1 MPDLSHFAELG
12 LSAQTIAALEK
23 KGFEEPTQ
31 IQKECIPLLLKE
43 QMDVVGQAQ
52 TGTGKT
58 AAFGLPI
65 LEIVDPDDR
74 AVQALILAPTRELA
88 VQVAEEINSL
98 KGDRQIEVAAVYGGA
113 SMELQLRKLRKGVQV
128 VVGTP
133 GRVLDHLKRGTL
145 RLENLKFAV
154 LDEADEMLDM
164 GFIEDIE
171 AILSQTPSEKRM
183 LCFSA
188 TMPDP
193 ILRLAEQFMKN
204 YRLVRV
210 KQDTMT
216 SVLTDQI
223 YFEVREAD
231 KLEALCRIIDME
243 ENFYGLIFC
252 RTKVQC
258 DEIGRRLVDRG
269 YDAEALHGDLSQK
282 QRELILHKMKD
293 HLTSIV
299 VATDVAARGID
310 IQDLTHVINYSI
322 PQDPEAYIHRVGR
335 TGRAGKMGTAITF
348 ITPQEFRKFS
358 FIKRVAKTDIRK
370 ESIPDANQIIQVKRA
385 RIFDKINS
393 ILTSDGDEAST
404 SDAFRAMAQ
413 ELLEDR
419 DPLEVVAALLNDTY
433 KDDLDVSQYRPIGS
447 QRRDRERDRKTRDDG
462 PGVDRSD
469 RRRDS
474 GLDDHGYTRLFIAKG
489 HKDGLDKRMLVDY
502 ITQQTGAESR
512 DLQGV
517 EVMEEFSFVTA
528 PFQVAEKILR
538 EFSETSSEGK
548 PIVTKARPDNPN
560 GKNLSSRT
568 APKRRDRDYDR
579 GGRDDRRRSEG
590 RSERRS
596 DFGRENDS
604 RSGRFDDRPR
614 RSGGRYD
621 DRATGF
627 SDFGGR
633 SRRRDR
639 DDEWQPYGRDTRDDD
654 DYGFY
659 RDSYREDR
667 GPSGSRASKS
677 GGKKPH
683 GLYSKSG
690 KGRDNA
696 SSFKKPYG
704 ASKKSGKKR

>member
-12 LSAQTIAALEK
+12 LSARTLEALER

-43 QMDVVGQAQ
+43 QVDVIGQAQ

-65 LEIVDPDDR
+65 LEIVDSSER
-74 AVQALILAPTRELA
+74 YVQALILAPTRELA

-98 KGDRQIEVAAVYGGA
+98 KGDRDIEVAAVYGGA
-113 SMELQLRKLRKGVQV
+113 SMELQLRKLRRGVQV

-133 GRVLDHLKRGTL
+133 GRVLDHIERGTL
-145 RLENLKFAV
+145 KLDHLKFAV

-171 AILSQTPSEKRM
+171 TILSKTPEDKRM

-193 ILRLAEQFMKN
+193 ILRLAERFMKN
-204 YRLVRV
+204 YRLVKV

-223 YFEVREAD
+223 YFEVRESD

-258 DEIGRRLVDRG
+258 DEIGRKLVDRG

-293 HLTSIV
+293 HLISIV

-310 IQDLTHVINYSI
+310 IQDLSHVINYSL

-348 ITPQEFRKFS
+348 ITPQEFRKFT
-358 FIKRVAKTDIRK
+358 FIKRVAKTEIRK
-370 ESIPDANQIIQVKRA
+370 ETIPEASDIIAVKRA
-385 RIFDKINS
+385 RIFDKVNNVLS
-393 ILTSDGDEAST
+393 SEEDN
-404 SDAFRAMAQ
+404 AFLPMAQ
-413 ELLEDR
+413 ELLADR
-419 DPLEVVAALLNDTY
+419 NPEEVVAALLNNTY
-433 KDDLDVSQYRPIGS
+433 KNDLDVSQYRPIGS
-447 QRRDRERDRKTRDDG
+447 QRKPRDREPRQDFAREDRRDD
-462 PGVDRSD
+462 RRNSSD
-469 RRRDS
+469 V
-474 GLDDHGYTRLFIAKG
+474 DDHGYTRLFIAKG
-489 HKDGLDKRMLVDY
+489 RKDGLNKRMLLDY
-502 ITQQTGAESR
+502 IIQQTGADDH

-517 EVMEEFSFVTA
+517 EVMEDFSFVTA
-528 PFQVAEKILR
+528 PFQVAENILR
-538 EFSETSSEGK
+538 EFSEKYPEGK

-560 GKNLSSRT
+560 GKNLSSRGSF
-568 APKRRDRDYDR
+568 KRRDRYPEKRNDWDR
-579 GGRDDRRRSEG
+579 GGRSDRGSSYRDDRRPRYEDRYS
-590 RSERRS
+590 
-596 DFGRENDS
+596 N
-604 RSGRFDDRPR
+604 DRPAR
-614 RSGGRYD
+614 RQS
-621 DRATGF
+621 
-627 SDFGGR
+627 
-633 SRRRDR
+633 
-639 DDEWQPYGRDTRDDD
+639 DEWQPYGRDTRDEDD
-654 DYGFY
+654 FM
-659 RDSYREDR
+659 SFNRERFKEDK
-667 GPSGSRASKS
+667 GPQGNKRS
-677 GGKKPH
+677 H
-683 GLYSKSG
+683 GLYNK
-690 KGRDNA
+690 
-696 SSFKKPYG
+696 
-704 ASKKSGKKR
+704 SKKSSKKY

>member
-43 QMDVVGQAQ
+43 QVDVVGQAQ

-65 LEIVDPDDR
+65 LEIVDPEDR

-88 VQVAEEINSL
+88 VQVAEEISSL
-98 KGDRQIEVAAVYGGA
+98 KGDRGIEVAAVYGGA
-113 SMELQLRKLRKGVQV
+113 SMELQLRKLKRGVQV

-133 GRVLDHLKRGTL
+133 GRILDHLERGTL
-145 RLENLKFAV
+145 QLDKLKFAV

-171 AILSQTPSEKRM
+171 TILAKTPEEKRM

-193 ILRLAEQFMKN
+193 ILRLAERFMKN
-204 YRLVRV
+204 YQLVRV

-216 SVLTDQI
+216 SILTDQI
-223 YFEVREAD
+223 YFEVRESD

-243 ENFYGLIFC
+243 ESFYGLIFC

-293 HLTSIV
+293 HLISIV

-348 ITPQEFRKFS
+348 ITPQEFRKFT

-370 ESIPDANQIIQVKRA
+370 ESIPEASQIIEVKRE
-385 RIFDKINS
+385 RIHNKVNT
-393 ILTSDGDEAST
+393 ILAANETEA
-404 SDAFRAMAQ
+404 FIPMAE
-413 ELLEDR
+413 ELLEGR
-419 DPLEVVAALLNDTY
+419 NPVEVVAALLNDSY
-433 KDDLDVSQYRPIGS
+433 KDDLDVSQYRPIGP
-447 QRRDRERDRKTRDDG
+447 QRRDRDRDGGRDRGDRD
-462 PGVDRSD
+462 
-469 RRRDS
+469 RRDS
-474 GLDDHGYTRLFIAKG
+474 RQFDDDRRSRRSSDLDDHGYTRLFIAKG
-489 HKDGLDKRMLVDY
+489 RKDGLNKRMLLDY
-502 ITQQTGAESR
+502 IIQQTGAEDR
-512 DLQGV
+512 DLHEV
-517 EVMEEFSFVTA
+517 EVLDEFSFVSA
-528 PFQVAEKILR
+528 PFQVAENILR
-538 EFSETSSEGK
+538 EFTETSPEGK
-548 PIVTKARPDNPN
+548 PIVTRAKPDNPN

-568 APKRRDRDYDR
+568 TP
-579 GGRDDRRRSEG
+579 
-590 RSERRS
+590 
-596 DFGRENDS
+596 
-604 RSGRFDDRPR
+604 
-614 RSGGRYD
+614 
-621 DRATGF
+621 
-627 SDFGGR
+627 
-633 SRRRDR
+633 RRRDR
-639 DDEWQPYGRDTRDDD
+639 DDRYDRGPKTDRYSHDRRSDFGGNGDKPRFEDRPRRSEDRFNDRFAGSRSNDRPRRRSSDDDWQPYGRDTRGDDD
-654 DYGFY
+654 FGGSFY
-659 RDSYREDR
+659 HDSYKEDR
-667 GPSGSRASKS
+667 GPAGSR
-677 GGKKPH
+677 GGKKAH
-683 GLYSKSG
+683 GMYNKSG
-690 KGRDNA
+690 KSRDNA
-696 SSFKKPYG
+696 SSSKKPYG
-704 ASKKSGKKR
+704 ASKTGKKSAKKR

>member
-1 MPDLSHFAELG
+1 MSDLSHFAELG
-12 LSAQTIAALEK
+12 LSEQTIAALEK

-43 QMDVVGQAQ
+43 QVDVVGQAQ

-65 LEIVDPDDR
+65 LEIVDPDDK

-98 KGDRQIEVAAVYGGA
+98 KGDRHIEIAAVYGGA
-113 SMELQLRKLRKGVQV
+113 SMELQLRKLKKGVQV

-133 GRVLDHLKRGTL
+133 GRILDHLDRGTL
-145 RLENLKFAV
+145 NLENLKFAV

-171 AILSQTPSEKRM
+171 TILAKTPQEKRM

-193 ILRLAEQFMKN
+193 ILRLAEQFMRN
-204 YRLVRV
+204 YQLVRV

-223 YFEVREAD
+223 YFEVRESD

-243 ENFYGLIFC
+243 EHFYGLIFC

-258 DEIGRRLVDRG
+258 DEIGRRLVERG

-282 QRELILHKMKD
+282 QREMILHKMKE
-293 HLTSIV
+293 HLISIV

-348 ITPQEFRKFS
+348 ITPQEFRKFT

-370 ESIPDANQIIQVKRA
+370 ESIPEASEIIEVKRA
-385 RIFDKINS
+385 RIFNKVNLVLSSNDN
-393 ILTSDGDEAST
+393 A
-404 SDAFRAMAQ
+404 AFLPMAE
-413 ELLEDR
+413 ELLEGR
-419 DPLEVVAALLNDTY
+419 QPVEVVAALLNDTY
-433 KDDLDVSQYRPIGS
+433 KDDLDVTQYRPIGP
-447 QRRDRERDRKTRDDG
+447 QRRDRDRDR
-462 PGVDRSD
+462 D
-469 RRRDS
+469 RRESFDDRREGRRGASD
-474 GLDDHGYTRLFIAKG
+474 LDEHGYTRLFIAKG
-489 HKDGLDKRMLVDY
+489 RQDGLNKRMLLDY
-502 ITQQTGAESR
+502 IIQQTGAEDH

-517 EVMEEFSFVTA
+517 EVLDEFSFVTA
-528 PFQVAEKILR
+528 PFQVAEMILR
-538 EFSETSSEGK
+538 KFTETSPEGK
-548 PIVTKARPDNPN
+548 PIVTKAKPDNPN
-560 GKNLSSRT
+560 GKNLSGRT
-568 APKRRDRDYDR
+568 SVKRRDRDYDR
-579 GGRDDRRRSEG
+579 DGSRD
-590 RSERRS
+590 RRS
-596 DFGRENDS
+596 DSGYDAGR
-604 RSGRFDDRPR
+604 RFDDRPR
-614 RSGGRYD
+614 RSDSRYEE
-621 DRATGF
+621 
-627 SDFGGR
+627 R
-633 SRRRDR
+633 SRSGYSDRPRRR
-639 DDEWQPYGRDTRDDD
+639 SHEDEWQPYGRDSRGDEDFG
-654 DYGFY
+654 GFY
-659 RDSYREDR
+659 QDSYREDR
-667 GPSGSRASKS
+667 GPSAGRGGFKGGTKS
-677 GGKKPH
+677 H
-683 GLYSKSG
+683 GLYNRSG

-696 SSFKKPYG
+696 SSSKKPYG
-704 ASKKSGKKR
+704 AAKKSGKKR

>member
-43 QMDVVGQAQ
+43 QVDVVGQAQ

-98 KGDRQIEVAAVYGGA
+98 KGDRHLEVAAVYGGA

-133 GRVLDHLKRGTL
+133 GRVLDHLNRGTL
-145 RLENLKFAV
+145 QLDNLKFAV

-171 AILSQTPSEKRM
+171 TILSKAPEEKRM

-204 YRLVRV
+204 YQLVRV

-223 YFEVREAD
+223 YFEVRESD

-243 ENFYGLIFC
+243 EHFYGLIFC

-282 QRELILHKMKD
+282 QREMILHKMKD
-293 HLTSIV
+293 HLISIV

-310 IQDLTHVINYSI
+310 IQDLTHVINFSI

-348 ITPQEFRKFS
+348 ITPQEFRKFT

-370 ESIPDANQIIQVKRA
+370 ESIPEANEIIEVKRA
-385 RIFDKINS
+385 RIFNKVNMVLAS
-393 ILTSDGDEAST
+393 GDNK
-404 SDAFRAMAQ
+404 AFMAMAA
-413 ELLEDR
+413 ELMEDR

-447 QRRDRERDRKTRDDG
+447 QRRDSRDRDRDRDG
-462 PGVDRSD
+462 DRGRRDSYDDRQD
-469 RRRDS
+469 RRRGAS
-474 GLDDHGYTRLFIAKG
+474 ELDEHGFTRLFIAKG
-489 HKDGLDKRMLVDY
+489 RRDGLNKRMLIDY
-502 ITQQTGAESR
+502 IMNETGAEDR

-517 EVMEEFSFVTA
+517 EVLDEFSFVTA
-528 PFQVAEKILR
+528 PFQVAENILK
-538 EFSETSSEGK
+538 EFTEKSPEGK
-548 PIVTKARPDNPN
+548 PIVTRAKPDNPN
-560 GKNLSSRT
+560 GKNLSGRTSSR
-568 APKRRDRDYDR
+568 RRDRDYDR
-579 GGRDDRRRSEG
+579 GGR
-590 RSERRS
+590 SERAPRGRS
-596 DFGRENDS
+596 DFGRSDD
-604 RSGRFDDRPR
+604 RSRFDDRPR
-614 RSGGRYD
+614 RSSGRYE
-621 DRATGF
+621 DRFDGGGYA
-627 SDFGGR
+627 GR
-633 SRRRDR
+633 SSRR
-639 DDEWQPYGRDTRDDD
+639 DDEWQPYGRDTRGDDD
-654 DYGFY
+654 FGGSFY
-659 RDSYREDR
+659 RDSYKEDR
-667 GPSGSRASKS
+667 GPASGAS
-677 GGKKPH
+677 GKKSH
-683 GLYSKSG
+683 GLYNKSG

-696 SSFKKPYG
+696 SSSKKPYG